1 MTSGLGASVQPV
13 KPASRVRFLYK
24 QLPNVRV
31 FSAHK
36 MSTTICA
43 SFSNR
48 ISHFKMLVM
57 P

>member
-13 KPASRVRFLYK
+13 KPASRVRFLYE
-24 QLPNVRV
+24 QLPKVRV